1 MSFQRRTR
9 RQFTYGGLVA
19 VVMTLSLGA
28 CGGANQTS
36 TEGTQATREIASG
49 RSRTTTTLV
58 SQPQNTEGRLLASN
72 CFQCHGTLGLGG
84 FDNIRG
90 SEASEVLEFMT
101 KTASSD
107 IMAAHA
113 QGYTP
118 EQLKKIISYLQQ

>member
-1 MSFQRRTR
+1 
-9 RQFTYGGLVA
+9 
-19 VVMTLSLGA
+19 MTLSLGA
-28 CGGANQTS
+28 CGGASQTGAES
-36 TEGTQATREIASG
+36 TQATRELASG
-49 RSRTTTTLV
+49 RSATTTTVV

-84 FDNIRG
+84 FDKIRG

-107 IMAAHA
+107 VMAAHA